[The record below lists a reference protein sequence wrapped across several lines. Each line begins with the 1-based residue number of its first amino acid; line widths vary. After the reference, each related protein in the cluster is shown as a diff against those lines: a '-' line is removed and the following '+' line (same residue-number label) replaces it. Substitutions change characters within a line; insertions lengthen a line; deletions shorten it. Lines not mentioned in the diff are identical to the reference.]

1 MIKFYIPFYYLFY
14 TRLNSKMEIISWQII
29 FIIPQFFITSLYTEI
44 RLGIFFQLFLL
55 SQLIFHT
62 LYEIGY
68 IENDISTIKKEKNPT
83 LRLDKRSATYIESNY
98 KKIIDFIYCGVL
110 LFLGLL
116 YFIDTHFKFE
126 TNVIFFIWLLLF
138 NRIFFYFHNNIRNRF
153 NILTFFI
160 LAVTKYIFPLVLFV
174 SIENVLYPI
183 ILFVIAFPL
192 LRSIEICMLK
202 RHNFIKFVKIVTNLD
217 KFRILY
223 YLIGSIVCL
232 VIWYFS
238 VINDQNF
245 RIAILLFVYF
255 LIYRVAS
262 YFLIKKGIYKRDI
275 RTKSQYPLK

>member
-1 MIKFYIPFYYLFY
+1 
-14 TRLNSKMEIISWQII
+14 MEIISWQII

-68 IENDISTIKKEKNPT
+68 IENDNPTIKKEKNPT

-98 KKIIDFIYCGVL
+98 KKIIYFRYCGVL

>member
-1 MIKFYIPFYYLFY
+1 VIKFYIPFYYLFY
-14 TRLNSKMEIISWQII
+14 TRLKTKLEIISWQII
-29 FIIPQFFITSLYTEI
+29 FIIPQFFITSFYTEI
-44 RLGIFFQLFLL
+44 RLGIFLQLFLL

-83 LRLDKRSATYIESNY
+83 LRLDKISASYIESNY
-98 KKIIDFIYCGVL
+98 KKIIYLRYCGVL

-116 YFIDTHFKFE
+116 YFIDTSFKFD
-126 TNVIFFIWLLLF
+126 TNVIFFIWLILF

-174 SIENVLYPI
+174 SVEIMLYPI
-183 ILFVIAFPL
+183 ILSVMAFPL

-202 RHNFIKFVKIVTNLD
+202 RHNFIKFVKIVTDLD

-223 YLIGSIVCL
+223 YLIGLIVCL
-232 VIWYFS
+232 VIRYFS
-238 VINDQNF
+238 DINDQNF
-245 RIAILLFVYF
+245 RIAFLLFVYF
-255 LIYRVAS
+255 LFYRVVS
-262 YFLIKKGIYKRDI
+262 YFFIKKGIYKRDI